1 MTNLKTETTCQIDVF
16 EGCDIVYAAIKDLG
30 GAAWTA
36 DIRNWVR
43 NNYPNFDM
51 SNNHPSEWY
60 RCTACLQELKIGTT
74 SDVVKVKTLLTS
86 SSQPDGKWR
95 IAEETA
101 LARPESMSL
110 DIFLTERK
118 AFLSETVY
126 KWFKRYSS
134 YA

>member
-1 MTNLKTETTCQIDVF
+1 MRNLKTETTCQINTH
-16 EGCDIVYAAIKDLG
+16 EGCDIVYTAIKDLG
-30 GAAWTA
+30 GAAA
-36 DIRNWVR
+36 LKDIRNWVR

-51 SNNHPSEWY
+51 SNNYPSEWY

-74 SDVVKVKTLLTS
+74 ANAVKVKTLLAS

-101 LARPESMSL
+101 LARPTDVSL
-110 DIFLTERK
+110 DIFLT
-118 AFLSETVY
+118 ETVY